1 MDVVVIQLYLGAIPV
16 LFPYQLRFT
25 SGLSPVFLWLG
36 LVEEGGCLG
45 GETEV
50 LPDLTPYPLY
60 IGSCR
65 PLVRLPFSWG
75 LVYGCFDLPPH
86 FLRCSLGPE
95 LLHQQAQVNIRS
107 YESVKIGGDCSLN
120 VRKYF

>member
-1 MDVVVIQLYLGAIPV
+1 MDVVVIQLCLGAIPV

-50 LPDLTPYPLY
+50 LPDLTPISPLY
-60 IGSCR
+60 RFLSSPCSLAVLLGGGLWMLR
-65 PLVRLPFSWG
+65 PSPASSPLLVRSG
-75 LVYGCFDLPPH
+75 LDEHRMSTDGRTADV
-86 FLRCSLGPE
+86 
-95 LLHQQAQVNIRS
+95 
-107 YESVKIGGDCSLN
+107 
-120 VRKYF
+120 

>member
-1 MDVVVIQLYLGAIPV
+1 MTKLLGILLAFLWFFAVIQGNTGAIPV

-50 LPDLTPYPLY
+50 LPDLTLISP
-60 IGSCR
+60 
-65 PLVRLPFSWG
+65 
-75 LVYGCFDLPPH
+75 
-86 FLRCSLGPE
+86 
-95 LLHQQAQVNIRS
+95 S
-107 YESVKIGGDCSLN
+107 YRFMSSP
-120 VRKYF
+120 